1 MITVRRSHER
11 GHAQHG
17 WLDSRFS
24 FSFADYYDPRHM
36 GVSVL
41 RVINED
47 WIKPGTGFDTHPH
60 RDMEIISYIL
70 EGSIE
75 HQDSMGVHSTLKAGE
90 VQVMSAGTGIRH
102 SEFNPSDSVTLHLL
116 QVWIQPNKKG
126 LTPRYAQ
133 QDYSD
138 TQGITLIVSADG
150 RNGSLPIQQQANL
163 YKLTLSGETQTFT
176 ATRERTYY
184 LQIARGS
191 LDLNGTCLEAGDGA
205 TITDETLL
213 NLEAKKTTEGLLFEL
228 P

>member
-90 VQVMSAGTGIRH
+90 FQVMSAGTGIRH

-163 YKLTLSGETQTFT
+163 YKLSLSHETQTFT
-176 ATRERTYY
+176 ATRARTYY
-184 LQIARGS
+184 LQVARGS